1 MSEIKVEKGEVIK
14 IGETETFG
22 QNGFRKRLIV
32 IRTDEQYP
40 QELPFEFVQDKV
52 SILDKY
58 SVGDNVAINY
68 NLRGQEYKE
77 KWYAS
82 LGGWRI
88 VKAESG
94 STEPKDPLA

>member
-1 MSEIKVEKGEVIK
+1 MSDSLVAKGEIIK

-22 QNGFRKRLIV
+22 QNGFRKRIV
-32 IRTDEQYP
+32 VVKTPEAYP

-68 NLRGQEYKE
+68 NLRGQEYND
-77 KWYAS
+77 KWYVS

-94 STEPKDPLA
+94 STESKDPLA